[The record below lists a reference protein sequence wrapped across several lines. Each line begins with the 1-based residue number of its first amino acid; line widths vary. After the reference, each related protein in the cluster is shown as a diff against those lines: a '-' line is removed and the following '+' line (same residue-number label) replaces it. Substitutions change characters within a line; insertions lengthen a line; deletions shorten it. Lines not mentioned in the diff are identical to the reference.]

1 MRIKLFFIYFLIFSL
16 PAYAGKKF
24 ASPSGSSSNSG
35 NSLTDAWSLSFA
47 LGATSPL
54 NPGDSLILA
63 DGVYQG
69 NYISAV
75 NGSPTKPII
84 IMALTTGKAI
94 IDVSLNR
101 SAEAGII
108 INGNNTWFIGIHITS
123 SDTNRR
129 SDDSSGSTPLAN
141 TSGITVYGNNNKLI
155 NCWIYDVLGGGLGL
169 WRSGLNLEVYGC
181 VIFNNGSQDA
191 LRGHGHGMYIQHDDV
206 NSPKKIVNNFVFQNA
221 SQGINIYTT
230 NPVNR
235 GMIIDSNVSF
245 NTGAMADFNPAFF
258 RPPHNLTIG
267 SKNNF
272 SSDVKVLN
280 NIFYSDLQGGRL
292 NASQISNVTLGRT
305 YSPNANLSFIGN
317 KVYGG
322 RSQVEFLPTE
332 NLEFRKN
339 LLYNI
344 NGKFIELLGANKTY
358 SRANWNSNTY
368 VNFSS
373 NTAVFDGSSFSDWK
387 KSYGWDSESQVISA
401 AQKSVE
407 TLIVR
412 NEYVPNLYYVT
423 ILNLGRQEIIDL
435 DFSGYGI
442 AEGQDYVIRDVQNP
456 FDQGQR
462 VVAKTKGN
470 MVSFPMN
477 WTKSMQ
483 PKGNMPHQV
492 KHTDKTFGTFILEF
506 AKAAETNRPEV
517 KDSVVIYLDNKGKAN
532 LTSVDFLIGQPG
544 TDFTFS
550 SSQGFEFDCDKLGLN
565 EITITSTHSI
575 SGDKW
580 EDETSLF
587 VLDTIKPHFSSLSKT
602 FEFDPLVGKV
612 EFNRD
617 DFAGI
622 GIQDNCIGDYD
633 ITFGRST
640 TITCADLGEY
650 YEKERLAVDITVSD
664 QSKNKSTVRSFI
676 TLKVIESAK
685 ISLTANTESQEGG
698 SVKLTLGS
706 EFPYKVLGWYRGE
719 GLLSSSA
726 EKQLI
731 VTKPGLYKAKLRPV
745 NGCEVYSKSMEVTIG
760 DTPEWPV
767 VKEKIE
773 LELVK
778 DGKGTLSPEQVFVE
792 WPISSEFTVELSKL
806 DFTCDDLWS
815 NTVLVKITDSKGTI
829 EEEEIEVVVRDKSNP
844 VLVTKNVEVVVDLS
858 IGKAELK
865 PEDFIASLTDNCGI
879 KEVNLSRQTVGCEEI
894 GKEITVEVGAIDY
907 AGNVMQKLAKVIVK
921 SSNSKPLAINGPS
934 SICLGVSQPLTLT
947 SEAEFEVLQ
956 WRRNGIEIS
965 GATGKNLEIEEGGSY
980 HAIVRYAGGCLFETA
995 RFEVESLV
1003 KPSGEILVD
1012 GNILSAPEG
1021 NLTYQWFRNGDII
1034 DGAILRTLT
1043 VNQIGEYAVE
1053 LTNEAGCMQRL
1064 ESVTVTI
1071 SGLFNPGLLVSGE
1084 LKIYPNPAS
1093 LEVEIQV
1100 LGDLKFAENSM
1111 RIYNSSGKE
1120 VSSNVELVHQSPS
1133 KVTLAISRLAAGT
1146 YLIRVESTDNRAFVG
1161 KMIKR

>member
-1 MRIKLFFIYFLIFSL
+1 MRIKLFFIYFLIFSSS
-16 PAYAGKKF
+16 AYAAKKY
-24 ASPSGSSSNSG
+24 ASPIGSSSNSG
-35 NSLTDAWSLSFA
+35 NSVMDAWPLSFA

-54 NPGDSLILA
+54 SPGDSLILV

-75 NGSPTKPII
+75 NGSPTKPIK
-84 IMALTTGKAI
+84 IMAMTTGKAI
-94 IDVSLNR
+94 IDVGLNR

-108 INGNNTWFIGIHITS
+108 INGNNTWFIGIHVTS
-123 SDTNRR
+123 SDINRQ
-129 SDDSSGSTPLAN
+129 SDDSNGNTPVAN

-181 VIFNNGSQDA
+181 LIFNNGSQDA

-235 GMIIDSNVSF
+235 GMILDSNVSF
-245 NTGAMADFNPAFF
+245 NTGAMADFNPTFF

-267 SKNNF
+267 SKNNV
-272 SSDVKVLN
+272 SSDVEVRN

-305 YSPNANLSFIGN
+305 YSPNANLKFIGN
-317 KVYGG
+317 RVYGG
-322 RSQVEFLPTE
+322 RSQVEFLPTD

-344 NGKFIELLGANKTY
+344 NGKFIELLGTDKTY
-358 SRANWNSNTY
+358 SKPNWNSNTY
-368 VNFSS
+368 VNFSYS
-373 NTAVFDGSSFSDWK
+373 TTVFDGFSFSDWK
-387 KSYGWDSESQVISA
+387 KSYGWDSESQLFSTV
-401 AQKSVE
+401 QKPVE
-407 TLIVR
+407 TLIVK

-423 ILNLGRQEIIDL
+423 ILNISNQEIIDL
-435 DFSGYGI
+435 DFSEYGI
-442 AEGQDYVIRDVQNP
+442 IDGQNYEIRDVQNP

-462 VVAKTKGN
+462 VVAKMKGN
-470 MVSFPMN
+470 KISFPMN

-506 AKAAETNRPEV
+506 SKATETNRPGV
-517 KDSVVIYLDNKGKAN
+517 KDSVAIYLDNEGKAN
-532 LTSVDFLIGQPG
+532 LTSVDFLNEQPG

-550 SSQGFEFDCDKLGLN
+550 SSQGFEFDCNNLGLN
-565 EITITSTHSI
+565 EITITSTNSA

-580 EDETSLF
+580 EDETRLF
-587 VLDTIKPHFSSLSKT
+587 VLDTIKPHFTSISKT
-602 FEFDPLVGKV
+602 FEFDPVVGKV
-612 EFNRD
+612 EFSRN

-622 GIQDNCIGDYD
+622 GVQDNCIGDYD

-640 TITCADLGEY
+640 TITCVDLQEY
-650 YEKERLAVDITVSD
+650 YEKGKLAVDITVSD

-676 TLKVIESAK
+676 TLNVIESAE

-706 EFPYKVLGWYRGE
+706 EFPYEVVGWYRGE
-719 GLLSSSA
+719 GLLSSSP

-731 VTKPGLYKAKLRPV
+731 VTKTGVYKAKLQPI
-745 NGCEVYSKSMEVTIG
+745 NGCEVYSKSIEVIIG

-773 LELVK
+773 LELIK
-778 DGKGTLSPEQVFVE
+778 EGKATLKPEQVFVE
-792 WPISSEFTVELSKL
+792 WPIGSEFTVELSKSA
-806 DFTCDDLWS
+806 FTCEDLWS
-815 NTVLVKITDSKGTI
+815 NTVLVKITDSKGTVA
-829 EEEEIEVVVRDKSNP
+829 EEEIEVIVRDKSNP

-858 IGKAELK
+858 IGKVELE

-879 KEVNLSRQTVGCEEI
+879 KEVNLSRQSVGCEEI
-894 GKEITVEVGAIDY
+894 GKEITVEVGALDY
-907 AGNVMQKLAKVIVK
+907 AGNVMQKLAKVMVK
-921 SSNSKPLAINGPS
+921 SSNSKPLTINGPS
-934 SICLGVSQPLTLT
+934 SICIGVSRTLTLT
-947 SEAEFEVLQ
+947 SEAEFEVVR
-956 WRRNGIEIS
+956 WRRNGTEIS
-965 GATGKNLEIEEGGSY
+965 GAIGKTLAIEEGGSY
-980 HAIVRYAGGCLFETA
+980 HAIVRYTGGCLFETA
-995 RFEVESLV
+995 KFEVESLA
-1003 KPSGEILVD
+1003 KPSGEIAVD
-1012 GNILSAPEG
+1012 GNILRAPEG

-1034 DGAILRTLT
+1034 DGAIQRTLT

-1053 LTNEAGCMQRL
+1053 LTNEADCIQRL

-1071 SGLFNPGLLVSGE
+1071 SGLFNPGILVSEE

-1093 LEVEIQV
+1093 SEVEIQA

-1120 VSSNVELVHQSPS
+1120 VSSNVEVVHQSPS

-1146 YLIRVESTDNRAFVG
+1146 YLIRMESADNRVFVG
-1161 KMIKR
+1161 KMIK